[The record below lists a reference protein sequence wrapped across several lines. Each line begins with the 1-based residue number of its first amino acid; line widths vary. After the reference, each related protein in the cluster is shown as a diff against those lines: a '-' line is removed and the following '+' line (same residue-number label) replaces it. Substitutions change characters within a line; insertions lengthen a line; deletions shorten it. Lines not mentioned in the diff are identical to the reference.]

1 MQNSN
6 AAQITRT
13 FFDAYLVR
21 RDVDDTLACLTES
34 VQWGAMGKSELIDG
48 RVQAEQALCAEFA
61 SAPES
66 CRVEY
71 EHIEETLIT
80 DGCAAVRLTAS
91 VYPPSKGAG
100 TIRLTAYTVCIEDGD
115 GMSLSMAWHREA
127 ERMKRICFRQIP
139 WASVRWNTIWV

>member
-48 RVQAEQALCAEFA
+48 RVQAEQAL
-61 SAPES
+61 
-66 CRVEY
+66 
-71 EHIEETLIT
+71 
-80 DGCAAVRLTAS
+80 
-91 VYPPSKGAG
+91 
-100 TIRLTAYTVCIEDGD
+100 
-115 GMSLSMAWHREA
+115 
-127 ERMKRICFRQIP
+127 
-139 WASVRWNTIWV
+139 